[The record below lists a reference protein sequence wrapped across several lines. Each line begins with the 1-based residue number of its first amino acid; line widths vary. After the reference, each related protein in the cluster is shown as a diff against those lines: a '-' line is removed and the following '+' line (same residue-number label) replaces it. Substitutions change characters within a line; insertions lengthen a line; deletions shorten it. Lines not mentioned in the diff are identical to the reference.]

1 MAQYRLPRAR
11 KQPRALRITLLVVI
25 VLAFIS
31 ARTIASV
38 IIDYQWWK
46 ELGQVETWLSMYLYS
61 VGPLAVATVVA
72 FASLW
77 FAHVRAMKFAGTPLR
92 EHETYGKLSS
102 LVLLVVAFLTSAA
115 SLDTWTIVR
124 YAG

>member
-61 VGPLAVATVVA
+61 VGPLAVATLVA

-77 FAHVRAMKFAGTPLR
+77 LAHARALKFAGTALG
-92 EHETYGKLSS
+92 EHGTYSKL
-102 LVLLVVAFLTSAA
+102 
-115 SLDTWTIVR
+115 
-124 YAG
+124 